1 MNMNKIYHNL
11 KIRNKSIYKNI
22 YLYKTKY
29 KYVTKK

>member
-22 YLYKTKY
+22 YLNKTIY
-29 KYVTKK
+29 KYVTEK